1 MANAVPT
8 LLFDDENQAP
18 GRGSAHART
27 PAIEVTCESMV
38 APAQLSSRVNCKR
51 QKTTMR
57 QSEVVPLKPAE
68 SKPISLDDKYLCDEG
83 HAFMNGMQALVRLAL
98 SQQRRDAK
106 NGLRTAGFISGY
118 RGSPLGSFDT
128 SLWQAGKHL
137 KTHDIVFQPGVNE
150 DLAATACWGTQ
161 QAQLAGQGKFD
172 GVVGYWYG
180 KGPGADRSGDVFRHA
195 NLAGTAE
202 HGGVVALFGDD
213 HSCKSS
219 SIPHQSEHVMMGC
232 GLPIFYPTSLQE
244 VLDFGAHAVAMSRA
258 TGLWASMKL
267 VSEIVETSAS
277 VDVGLQR
284 VRPNFEI
291 DAPKPQGGLNI
302 RWPDRSLAQEERLY
316 AYKLP
321 AAIAYARA
329 NAINQVTWPCAN
341 ARIGIAASGKGY
353 LDTVEALRILGLE
366 GEPAQRI
373 GLRLFRVGM
382 IWPLEPAGLREFAAG
397 LHELIV
403 VEEKRPI
410 LESQIKDELYS
421 FPDHL
426 RPRVV
431 GKSSEHHGE
440 WSTPRDE
447 APLITHYELQPEP
460 IAKMLAA
467 RLLKFSM
474 PEDVKRLIE
483 ERVKGIEDA
492 ERASRRVIDIAERK
506 AYFCS
511 GCPHNSSTV
520 VPEGSRAL
528 GGIGCHFLTLTMD
541 RGTETFTHM
550 GGEGANWV
558 GTSPFTKEN
567 HVFTN
572 LGDGTYFHSGYMA
585 IRQAVA
591 AKVNITYKILYNDA
605 VGMTGGQHVDGQ
617 LSVAQLT
624 RQLAAEGVGKVVIV
638 SDEPGLLSEA
648 EGLASG
654 VTVRH
659 RNELDAVQ
667 RELRVVPGVSALI
680 YAQTCASEK
689 RRRRKRNEYPDPPQ
703 RAYINPEICEGC
715 GDCSKKSNCLSVEPV
730 ETALGTK
737 RRINQ
742 SSCNKDF
749 SCVEGFCPS
758 FVMVHTRD
766 TKRPPKFDQLPE
778 GWPSAPKVPVL
789 TSPLR
794 IVVGG
799 VGGTGVVTIGALL
812 GMAAHLE
819 SKAVCVMDMAGMA
832 QKGGTVYSYVQLAAH
847 ESEISAT
854 KIASEQCDLLIGAD
868 TVVAGSSATLSR
880 LRDNALVIVSED
892 TGPTSEFIKS
902 RDWSAPVNDLLSRL
916 SNRTSRGRVV
926 ALPAARIAARVL
938 GDAIFAN
945 LMLLGMAWQS
955 GRIALERSSIERA
968 IELNGT
974 AVAKN
979 LEAFRVGC
987 HLASDTTLI
996 KTLLGTEG
1004 AASVPKSLADVI
1016 EDRARRLE
1024 SYWSA
1029 KYSHRYLKLMEQAER
1044 ALPEKLA
1051 MTLATQLY
1059 RVMAYKDEYEV
1070 ARMLVST
1077 DFRKSIER
1085 EFGKGVRMSYHLA
1098 PPTLGTGPNVQKR
1111 KYGEWIRWPMGVLA
1125 RMQWLRETPLDLFGR
1140 NKERRHERAWRDR
1153 YIAFIES
1160 LLSSSAKFDIAVAEQ
1175 IARLPGD
1182 VRGFGHVKEQ
1192 AMQIASKRWDELEG
1206 QLAKTKRA

>member
-1 MANAVPT
+1 
-8 LLFDDENQAP
+8 
-18 GRGSAHART
+18 
-27 PAIEVTCESMV
+27 
-38 APAQLSSRVNCKR
+38 
-51 QKTTMR
+51 MR
-57 QSEVVPLKPAE
+57 HSEVIPPKPVE
-68 SKPISLDDKYLCDEG
+68 QKSPSLDDKYLRNEG
-83 HAFMNGMQALVRLAL
+83 HAYMNGMQALVRLAL
-98 SQQRRDAK
+98 AQQRRDAR
-106 NGLRTAGFISGY
+106 NGFRTAGFISGY

-137 KTHDIVFQPGVNE
+137 KSHDVVFQPGVNE

-172 GVVGYWYG
+172 GVVSLWYG
-180 KGPGADRSGDVFRHA
+180 KGPGADRSGDVLRHA

-244 VLDFGAHAVAMSRA
+244 ILDFGAHAVAMSRA
-258 TGLWASMKL
+258 SGLWTSMKL

-277 VDVGLQR
+277 VDVSLQR
-284 VRPNFEI
+284 VHPITAI
-291 DAPKPQGGLNI
+291 DAPMPSGGLNI
-302 RWPDRSLAQEERLY
+302 RWPDQSLAQEERLHK
-316 AYKLP
+316 YKLP

-329 NAINQVTWPCAN
+329 HAINQVTWPCAN

-353 LDTVEALRILGLE
+353 LDTVEALRLLKLE

-373 GLRLFRVGM
+373 GLRLFRVGL
-382 IWPLEPAGLREFAAG
+382 IWPLEPAGLRVFAAG

-421 FPDHL
+421 LPDHL

-431 GKSSEHHGE
+431 GKSSDHHGE

-467 RLLKFSM
+467 RLLKFSL
-474 PEDVKRLIE
+474 PEDIKRLIE
-483 ERVKGIEDA
+483 EGVRNIEQA
-492 ERASRRVIDIAERK
+492 EHDSRRVIDIAERK

-511 GCPHNSSTV
+511 GCPHNSSTI

-528 GGIGCHFLTLTMD
+528 GGIGCHFLALTMD

-558 GTSPFTKEN
+558 GTAPFTKES

-591 AKVNITYKILYNDA
+591 AKVNMTYKILYNDA

-624 RQLAAEGVGKVVIV
+624 RQLDAEGVGKQVIV
-638 SDEPGLLSEA
+638 SDEPGLMSEA
-648 EGLASG
+648 EGLAPG

-667 RELRVVPGVSALI
+667 RELRVVPGVTALI

-703 RAYINPEICEGC
+703 RAFINSEICEGC

-730 ETALGTK
+730 ETALGVK

-758 FVMVHTRD
+758 FVTVHTRD
-766 TKRPPKFDQLPE
+766 TKRPPKSEELPE
-778 GWPSAPKVPVL
+778 GWPSGPKIPVL
-789 TSPLR
+789 GSPLR

-819 SKAVCVMDMAGMA
+819 GKAVRVMDMAGMA
-832 QKGGTVYSYVQLAAH
+832 QKGGAVCSYVQLAVADD
-847 ESEISAT
+847 EISAT
-854 KIASEQCDLLIGAD
+854 KIAADQCDLLIGAD
-868 TVVAGSSATLSR
+868 AVVAGSSATLSR
-880 LRDNALVIVSED
+880 LRDTALVIVSED
-892 TGPTSEFIKS
+892 TAPTSEFIKS
-902 RDWSAPVNDLLSRL
+902 RDWAAPVNDLMTRL
-916 SNRTSRGRVV
+916 HRKVSNGRVV
-926 ALPAARIAARVL
+926 TLPAARIALRVL

-945 LMLLGMAWQS
+945 LILLGMAWQS
-955 GRIALERSSIERA
+955 GRIALDRSSIERA

-979 LEAFRVGC
+979 LEAFRIGC
-987 HLASDTTLI
+987 HLASDPELVES
-996 KTLLGTEG
+996 LLAGEEG
-1004 AASVPKSLADVI
+1004 PSIPKSLAEVM
-1016 EDRARRLE
+1016 EDRADRLKE
-1024 SYWSA
+1024 YWSA
-1029 KYSHRYLKLMEQAER
+1029 KYSLRYRRLLEQAER
-1044 ALPEKLA
+1044 TLPEQLA

-1070 ARMLVST
+1070 ARMLVSAN
-1077 DFRKSIER
+1077 FRKSIER
-1085 EFGKGVRMSYHLA
+1085 EFGQGVRLSYHLA
-1098 PPTLGTGPNVQKR
+1098 PPTFGTGKDVRKR
-1111 KYGEWIRWPMGVLA
+1111 TYGQWIRWPMAVLA
-1125 RMQWLRETPLDLFGR
+1125 HLQWIRETPLDPFAR
-1140 NKERRHERAWRDR
+1140 NEERRHERAWRDR
-1153 YIAFIES
+1153 YIAFVET
-1160 LLSSSAKFDIAVAEQ
+1160 LLSSPRAFDMAVAEQ
-1175 IARLPGD
+1175 IARLPAD
-1182 VRGFGHVKEQ
+1182 VRGFGHVKGR
-1192 AMQIASKRWDELEG
+1192 AMDNASKRWDELEG
-1206 QLAKTKRA
+1206 RLINNIHR

>member
-1 MANAVPT
+1 
-8 LLFDDENQAP
+8 
-18 GRGSAHART
+18 
-27 PAIEVTCESMV
+27 
-38 APAQLSSRVNCKR
+38 
-51 QKTTMR
+51 MR
-57 QSEVVPLKPAE
+57 HSEVIPPKPVE
-68 SKPISLDDKYLCDEG
+68 QKSLSLDDKYLCDEG
-83 HAFMNGMQALVRLAL
+83 HAYMNGMQALVRLTL
-98 SQQRRDAK
+98 SQQRRDAQ

-137 KTHDIVFQPGVNE
+137 KSHDVVFQPGVNE

-172 GVVGYWYG
+172 GVVSLWYG
-180 KGPGADRSGDVFRHA
+180 KGPGADRSGDVLRHA

-277 VDVGLQR
+277 VDVSLQR
-284 VRPNFEI
+284 VRPITAI
-291 DAPKPQGGLNI
+291 DAPMAPGGLNI
-302 RWPDRSLAQEERLY
+302 RWPDRPLDQEERLY
-316 AYKLP
+316 KYKLP

-329 NAINQVTWPCAN
+329 NAINQVTWPCAD

-353 LDTVEALRILGLE
+353 LDTVEALRLLKLE

-373 GLRLFRVGM
+373 GLRLFRVGL
-382 IWPLEPAGLREFAAG
+382 IWPLEPAGLRVFAAG
-397 LHELIV
+397 LQELIV

-410 LESQIKDELYS
+410 LESQIKEELYS
-421 FPDHL
+421 LPDHL
-426 RPRVV
+426 RPRVI
-431 GKSSEHHGE
+431 GKSSDHHGE

-467 RLLKFSM
+467 RLLKFSL
-474 PEDVKRLIE
+474 PEDIKRLIE
-483 ERVKGIEDA
+483 GGVRNLEQA
-492 ERASRRVIDIAERK
+492 ERDSRRVIDIAERK

-528 GGIGCHFLTLTMD
+528 GGIGCHFLALTMD

-558 GTSPFTKEN
+558 GTAPFTKES

-624 RQLAAEGVGKVVIV
+624 RQLDAEGVGKQVIV
-638 SDEPGLLSEA
+638 SDEPGLMSEA
-648 EGLASG
+648 EGLAPG

-667 RELRVVPGVSALI
+667 RELRVVPGVTALI

-703 RAYINPEICEGC
+703 RAFINSEICEGC

-730 ETALGTK
+730 ETALGVK

-758 FVMVHTRD
+758 FVTVHTRD
-766 TKRPPKFDQLPE
+766 TKRPPKFEELPE
-778 GWPSAPKVPVL
+778 GWPSAPDVPVL
-789 TSPLR
+789 RSPLR

-819 SKAVCVMDMAGMA
+819 GKAVRVMDMAGMA
-832 QKGGTVYSYVQLAAH
+832 QKGGAVCSYVQLALADD
-847 ESEISAT
+847 EISAT
-854 KIASEQCDLLIGAD
+854 KIAADQCDLLIGAD
-868 TVVAGSSATLSR
+868 AVVAGSNATLSR
-880 LRDNALVIVSED
+880 LRDTALVIVSED
-892 TGPTSEFIKS
+892 TAPTSEFIKS
-902 RDWSAPVNDLLSRL
+902 RDWAAPVNDLMTRL
-916 SNRTSRGRVV
+916 HRKVSNGRVV
-926 ALPAARIAARVL
+926 ALPAARVAVRVL

-955 GRIALERSSIERA
+955 GRIALDRGSIERA

-979 LEAFRVGC
+979 LEAFRIGC
-987 HLASDTTLI
+987 HLASDSQLVGR
-996 KTLLGTEG
+996 LLAGEEG
-1004 AASVPKSLADVI
+1004 PSVPTSLAEVV
-1016 EDRARRLE
+1016 EDRARRLKE
-1024 SYWSA
+1024 YWSA
-1029 KYSHRYLKLMEQAER
+1029 KYSRRYRELLEQAER
-1044 ALPEKLA
+1044 ILPEQLT

-1070 ARMLVST
+1070 ARMLVSAN
-1077 DFRKSIER
+1077 FRKSIER
-1085 EFGKGVRMSYHLA
+1085 EFGQGVRLSYHLA
-1098 PPTLGTGPNVQKR
+1098 PPTLGTGKDVSKR
-1111 KYGEWIRWPMGVLA
+1111 MYGQWIRWPMAVLA
-1125 RMQWLRETPLDLFGR
+1125 RLQWLRETPLDPFAR
-1140 NKERRHERAWRDR
+1140 NEERRHEQAWRDR
-1153 YIAFIES
+1153 YIAFVES
-1160 LLSSSAKFDIAVAEQ
+1160 LLSSPETLDMFVAEQ
-1175 IARLPGD
+1175 IAGLPAD
-1182 VRGFGHVKEQ
+1182 VRGFGHVKGQ
-1192 AMQIASKRWDELEG
+1192 AMDSASKRWDELEG
-1206 QLAKTKRA
+1206 RLVRRIHH